1 MDSILNSL
9 LQREP
14 NYVAKKVRENAFKN
28 WKETD
33 MMMFQFFIDVFG
45 KDFTFTARRYDQI
58 QKSTIDYEDL
68 LTKIYDEDDS
78 EEDIS
83 EIINKI
89 KQFINLFI
97 NELFVSEL
105 FDGSMVSNWIT
116 FLASATE
123 HPNIPK
129 ESKMKGNAYY
139 LLTCM
144 LYPLTKIMSCFD
156 NPDLMDQNDET
167 ITAVTRSIERI
178 MNNISSAFEYEK
190 YSLICAKEYT
200 ETLTEFHDVLL
211 KNSMYLNHF
220 RSMLMYD
227 QRLILVLAINSLSDL
242 CKIDSLD
249 EVMKNFL
256 FTTGSYEETVVQII
270 IKLVNHKNLRHEVI
284 EFLSTLEKFKDEH
297 QILNNNDCYEI
308 FLNLFSKSNKTIA
321 ETASMMVKLGF
332 NFWQELIKLLN
343 YYTDDDV
350 DLKLILT
357 SIPKAV
363 DINLEL
369 LLKFIAEHINEP
381 LVSRRAAEIFNEAFE
396 LSEMKKETLESMI
409 NTMNLCRSD
418 EMTFIMLLQTL
429 IAIND
434 EMLVTFLKEDV
445 NYLTQQLMPMIS
457 NAFLDY
463 HKPITLSLIVR
474 ALKKLYGIEPL
485 SMLSRVRD
493 IFNGLYKILMSLEN
507 VEFTEREK
515 LVPKI
520 SALLECKSW
529 RLLNDKAMTDLYTFC
544 QKFCTNRTYNH
555 FPQFQRFYVNLLKH
569 FWMLLATNKP
579 LLIDEDKF
587 IKDTRNIQLQIM
599 AALKSTKNTISD
611 NCLLLSSQ
619 IDLHILFQVKM
630 TEKLGNQF
638 FKKFQIPLSK
648 EDFIQLI
655 DAIET
660 NLFPE
665 NEDVSFYQQM
675 LMQNFVMLYKNFINL
690 PSTTSWEAFLRHYN
704 HKSLYKSEIEMLMTQ
719 AIGMKKTIFEKSV
732 AFAILNIA
740 AMHSMDS
747 FKSFFHAF
755 DEFMRTMYSDYKER
769 NVAYGLIC
777 SIILERFSRSIND
790 DNADDMNRLSI
801 LDCVG
806 FIIKNSDQSFSRNLG
821 KFLRVNEDALT
832 IAEQEKLNN
841 FKRLINENGSE

>member
-1 MDSILNSL
+1 M
-9 LQREP
+9 
-14 NYVAKKVRENAFKN
+14 
-28 WKETD
+28 
-33 MMMFQFFIDVFG
+33 
-45 KDFTFTARRYDQI
+45 
-58 QKSTIDYEDL
+58 
-68 LTKIYDEDDS
+68 
-78 EEDIS
+78 
-83 EIINKI
+83 
-89 KQFINLFI
+89 
-97 NELFVSEL
+97 
-105 FDGSMVSNWIT
+105 
-116 FLASATE
+116 LA
-123 HPNIPK
+123 
-129 ESKMKGNAYY
+129 
-139 LLTCM
+139 
-144 LYPLTKIMSCFD
+144 
-156 NPDLMDQNDET
+156 
-167 ITAVTRSIERI
+167 
-178 MNNISSAFEYEK
+178 
-190 YSLICAKEYT
+190 
-200 ETLTEFHDVLL
+200 
-211 KNSMYLNHF
+211 
-220 RSMLMYD
+220 
-227 QRLILVLAINSLSDL
+227 LAINSIVEL
-242 CKIDSLD
+242 CKTDSLD

-256 FTTGSYEETVVQII
+256 FTTGNNQETIVNII
-270 IKLVNHKNLRHEVI
+270 IKLINYKNLRLEVI
-284 EFLSTLEKFKDEH
+284 GFLKAIGKFKDEH
-297 QILNNNDCYEI
+297 QILTANNCYEV
-308 FLNLFSKSNKTIA
+308 FSNLFSKSNKTVT
-321 ETASMMVKLGF
+321 ETAAMMVELGYD
-332 NFWQELIKLLN
+332 FWKELITLLN

-350 DLKLILT
+350 DLKLIIT
-357 SIPKAV
+357 SIQTV
-363 DINLEL
+363 INVNQESI
-369 LLKFIAEHINEP
+369 LKFIADNINEP
-381 LVSRRAAEIFNEAFE
+381 VISRRAAEIFNEAFE
-396 LSEMKKETLESMI
+396 LSEMKNETLESLI

-429 IAIND
+429 IAIDD

-463 HKPITLSLIVR
+463 NKPITLSLIVR

-485 SMLSRVRD
+485 TMLMRVRD

-529 RLLNDKAMTDLYTFC
+529 RIMNDKALTDLYTFS
-544 QKFCTNRTYNH
+544 QKFCTNRSYNH

-599 AALKSTKNTISD
+599 AALKCTKNTISD

-619 IDLHILFQVKM
+619 IDLHILFQPKIL
-630 TEKLGNQF
+630 EKVGNQF
-638 FKKFQIPLSK
+638 FKKFTIQLSK

-655 DAIET
+655 DAIEV

-665 NEDVSFYQQM
+665 IEDASFYQQM
-675 LMQNFVMLYKNFINL
+675 LMQSFVMLYKNFINL
-690 PSTTSWEAFLRHYN
+690 PSTTSWEAFLRHYSN
-704 HKSLYKSEIEMLMTQ
+704 KSSYKSEIDTIMTQ

-740 AMHSMDS
+740 AMNSTDS

-769 NVAYGLIC
+769 NVSYGLIC

-790 DNADDMNRLSI
+790 DNANDMNRLSV

-832 IAEQEKLNN
+832 ITELEKLNN
-841 FKRLINENGSE
+841 FKRLINENGAE